1 MAAQTETANPPTEF
15 AKMTKIQKL
24 AILLVILGPDS
35 AAQIMKGMDEHEL
48 DTLTTDMSKLGLISQ
63 EMQMEVL
70 KEFTDIAVQA
80 GTSVRG
86 GLDFTRAAL
95 EKAVGLFR
103 ASDVLSRV
111 MPNRASV
118 TVMQQITDMDARQ
131 VFNLIKG
138 EQGQT
143 IALIISYL
151 GPEKAGQV
159 LSLLRADLREQI
171 IERLATLAPT
181 PVDVVEKVVQ
191 VLTSKMGGKHPSAL
205 HQTGGLKA
213 AANLL
218 NALDKNVSKNILL
231 SMDEHN
237 PELSQSIRQK
247 MFTFEDLSVLEPAAL
262 QKILREIDMRDL
274 AVALKTA
281 SEGLKGALLACLS
294 KRAAET
300 LVEEMSFLGPLRLKE
315 IEAAQ
320 LKIID
325 VVRRLESEGE
335 IDLSEARQSAN
346 YEVMA

>member
-1 MAAQTETANPPTEF
+1 MAAQTESATPPTEF

-35 AAQIMKGMDEHEL
+35 AAQIMKGMEEHEL